1 MRYEREFIKQLDKME
16 QQSYALYLLKDRY
29 SIMEEHIR
37 RRYVWL
43 REQGKTEEAEKYKS
57 VVSLLKKVRDD
68 LEKAYDGT
76 YLEELREDR

>member
-1 MRYEREFIKQLDKME
+1 MRYQREFLKQLDRME

-37 RRYVWL
+37 RRCIWL

-57 VVSLLKKVRDD
+57 VVSLLKKVRCD

>member
-1 MRYEREFIKQLDKME
+1 MRYEREFLKQLDRME

-43 REQGKTEEAEKYKS
+43 LEQGKHEEAEKYKS
-57 VVSLLKKVRDD
+57 VVSLLKKVRCD
-68 LEKAYDGT
+68 LEKAYDGA
-76 YLEELREDR
+76 YIEELREDR